1 MIAPRPVKVAVWI
14 TLLTFIAVAV
24 VVASCRHQRNG
35 NDPTGNGRT
44 ATGGADKVL
53 TNKDIRELAPPSMLG
68 VGGFLLTIAHGEK
81 MNIPATTV
89 QLPTLPARRAPM
101 VLYLR
106 VPPGQAE
113 RLKALGGTAE
123 FVLQNGN
130 RSMGGQV
137 RLADLRVTTSP
148 RLPGDLLYSDAAW
161 VESLDGGHDWQPNTA
176 TVAVN
181 PQNDMAGPIDAVI
194 MAGGYK

>member
-1 MIAPRPVKVAVWI
+1 
-14 TLLTFIAVAV
+14 
-24 VVASCRHQRNG
+24 
-35 NDPTGNGRT
+35 
-44 ATGGADKVL
+44 
-53 TNKDIRELAPPSMLG
+53 ML
-68 VGGFLLTIAHGEK
+68 F
-81 MNIPATTV
+81 
-89 QLPTLPARRAPM
+89 RS
-101 VLYLR
+101 
-106 VPPGQAE
+106 
-113 RLKALGGTAE
+113 
-123 FVLQNGN
+123 